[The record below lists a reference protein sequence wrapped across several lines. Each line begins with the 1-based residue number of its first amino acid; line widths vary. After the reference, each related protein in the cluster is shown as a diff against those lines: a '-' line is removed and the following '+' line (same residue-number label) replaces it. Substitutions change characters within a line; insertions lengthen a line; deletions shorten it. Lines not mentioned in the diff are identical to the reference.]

1 MFGSGHEGEGGNEGE
16 IFLSYERMKG
26 DLFDLSWARVR
37 LVWWSRVVS
46 DL

>member
-1 MFGSGHEGEGGNEGE
+1 M
-16 IFLSYERMKG
+16 LRYERMKG

-37 LVWWSRVVS
+37 RVCWSRLVF